1 VAWHPSIEQL
11 PGRISVLPQAVS
23 SDCSKR
29 QAHVFICAWCRNR
42 IGRGSKPALAIV
54 NWGMCQR
61 CLRRKLAALEIAA
74 KRFSADTGAGEP
86 GDSGEERVKQLP
98 AA

>member
-1 VAWHPSIEQL
+1 
-11 PGRISVLPQAVS
+11 VLPQAVS
-23 SDCSKR
+23 SDCSKH

-61 CLRRKLAALEIAA
+61 CLRRKLAALEITGRRLAA
-74 KRFSADTGAGEP
+74 RTGAGEP
-86 GDSGEERVKQLP
+86 GESGEERVKRQS